1 MWGSKPKLLTPGP
14 SQETSAD
21 SRGCW
26 VGIMKTGSWVSI
38 FLESPSPSEGFS
50 LQPTHASLTPNGCHL
65 EGGGTTSLLFC
76 KLTGSSWLPTP
87 QPELGRFS
95 VGFCLFPLT
104 RPVLSF
110 ERLSCKRGF
119 KCYEDHTT
127 KHRAHGSL
135 SASIVHHTHP
145 PPRPPISQALLPAL
159 LASRGLVPRAI
170 TAQAWHVLPFPAD
183 PTGGPALELGV
194 GGEDS
199 SDSSS
204 SAPSLWEKG
213 DQTTV
218 RGQWDGHTGP
228 LGGGGDMRP
237 C

>member
-135 SASIVHHTHP
+135 SASIVHHTP
-145 PPRPPISQALLPAL
+145 PP
-159 LASRGLVPRAI
+159 GL
-170 TAQAWHVLPFPAD
+170 
-183 PTGGPALELGV
+183 
-194 GGEDS
+194 
-199 SDSSS
+199 
-204 SAPSLWEKG
+204 PSLRPSSLLSWHHG
-213 DQTTV
+213 DWCPEPSLPRPGTSCPSQLTLQVALPWSWGWGV
-218 RGQWDGHTGP
+218 RTAVIPHQVPPPCGKRGIRQLCEGNGMATQGP
-228 LGGGGDMRP
+228 WVGEGI
-237 C
+237 